1 MKTVWEKY
9 DAKQTKACMSFNE
22 DYKEF
27 LTASKT
33 EREFTTNAITL
44 AEKNGFKDFEKVKSK
59 LKAGDRV
66 YFNNRGKNV
75 TLFVV
80 GKKPLTEGMNVLGAH
95 IDSPRMDL
103 KQHPLYEKDGLALL
117 DTHYYGGIK
126 KYQWTARPMAL
137 HGVVCKKDGTT
148 VNIVI
153 GEDENDPVFGVTELL
168 IHLSRK
174 QLGKTGNEVV
184 EGEQL
189 DLTVGS
195 IPASGKKDENDLVK
209 KNILNILKEKYDM
222 EEDDFMSAEIEV
234 VPAGK
239 SRDYG
244 LDRSMVLGYGHD
256 DKVCGYTSLR
266 AILDMKKPE
275 RTSVCILTDKEEIGS
290 VGNTGSHSRAFEYQV
305 VKLLAN
311 QGFTSLVDVN
321 DTFTNSRML
330 SSDVSAA
337 VDPLYPGVN
346 DEKNAAYLGRGL
358 CFNKYTGAGGKSGSN
373 DANAEFFAKVR
384 RVMDDAKIQFQTC
397 ELGAVDVGGGGTIAY
412 ILADMNMDVVDAG
425 IAVENMHAPC
435 EIVSKADVYEAYL
448 GYIAFLKN
456 MD

>member
-9 DAKQTKACMSFNE
+9 DAKTTKACMNFNE
-22 DYKEF
+22 EYKEF

-33 EREFTTNAITL
+33 EREFTTNAIAL
-44 AEKNGFKDFEKVKSK
+44 AEKHGFQDFSKVKSK

-75 TLFVV
+75 TLFVI
-80 GKKPLTEGMNVLGAH
+80 GKKPIIDGMNILGAH

-126 KYQWTARPMAL
+126 KYQWTARAMAL

-148 VNIVI
+148 INVVI
-153 GEDENDPVFGVTELL
+153 GEEDDDPVLGITELL
-168 IHLSRK
+168 IHLSGK
-174 QLGKTGNEVV
+174 QMAKKGSEVV

-195 IPASGKKDENDLVK
+195 IPAKGKDNEKDLVK
-209 KNILNILKEKYDM
+209 KNILAILKEKYDM

-239 SRDYG
+239 TRDYG

-266 AILDMKKPE
+266 AILEMKKPE
-275 RTSVCILTDKEEIGS
+275 RTSVCILVDKEEIGS

-305 VKLLAN
+305 EKVLAN
-311 QGFTSLVDVN
+311 LGYTSLVEVHDC
-321 DTFTNSRML
+321 FTNTRML

-346 DEKNAAYLGRGL
+346 DEKNAAYMGKGL
-358 CFNKYTGAGGKSGSN
+358 CFNKYTGARGKSGSN

-384 RVMDDAKIQFQTC
+384 RVMDDADIQFQTC
-397 ELGAVDVGGGGTIAY
+397 ELGSVDAGGGGTIAY

-425 IAVENMHAPC
+425 IPVENMHAPC